1 MLLRLSKHGS
11 AHPTIGECAPAK
23 NRGNPWSPEG
33 RNPTGREVSTTTNN
47 PSPRFALFAAMSLV
61 LVTAARGPMAAASPL
76 ADGAT
81 PGEITVIAT
90 EFNYAPARVW
100 VVAGRPITLVLDN
113 SRAETEHGIV
123 IPAFE
128 FRLEAQAGETARAT
142 AVFDKP
148 GEYEFTCD
156 FPGHREA
163 GMSGKL
169 IVGGR

>member
-1 MLLRLSKHGS
+1 
-11 AHPTIGECAPAK
+11 
-23 NRGNPWSPEG
+23 
-33 RNPTGREVSTTTNN
+33 
-47 PSPRFALFAAMSLV
+47 
-61 LVTAARGPMAAASPL
+61 MAAASPL

-81 PGEITVIAT
+81 PGEITIIAT
-90 EFNYAPARVW
+90 EFNYAPAKVS

-123 IPAFE
+123 IPAFG

-156 FPGHREA
+156 LPGHREA

>member
-81 PGEITVIAT
+81 PGEITIIAT
-90 EFNYAPARVW
+90 EFNYAPAKVS

-113 SRAETEHGIV
+113 SRAVRRSGFAWRHKQARPRGQRPFSIS
-123 IPAFE
+123 PANMS
-128 FRLEAQAGETARAT
+128 LPATSRAT
-142 AVFDKP
+142 A
-148 GEYEFTCD
+148 
-156 FPGHREA
+156 RRA
-163 GMSGKL
+163 
-169 IVGGR
+169 